1 MSESIS
7 RVWSAQLIITTFLF
21 YVMHLQKSD
30 LCSIKLNDVG
40 DNEKTD
46 GQYYHQGTQENLFD
60 LKYMKRG
67 DCFRLSEVCSFFFWT
82 LTLTKYILKEELFQK
97 NATITRMIHFNTQEV
112 V

>member
-46 GQYYHQGTQENLFD
+46 G
-60 LKYMKRG
+60 
-67 DCFRLSEVCSFFFWT
+67 
-82 LTLTKYILKEELFQK
+82 
-97 NATITRMIHFNTQEV
+97 
-112 V
+112 